1 MSIRLRLTL
10 LYSTIL
16 TLTLIIFGVVLYS
29 IQARDTLT
37 SLKRDLTLSSERFVT
52 EALRAKVPRLPQDK
66 LTGEP
71 LPPQSFDEFSS
82 EQFFQDVRELEI
94 VRLLDANG
102 NLLASPRAGR
112 KTCCP

>member
-52 EALRAKVPRLPQDK
+52 DAESGSSSPPTRKANRRASTTAIL
-66 LTGEP
+66 
-71 LPPQSFDEFSS
+71 
-82 EQFFQDVRELEI
+82 
-94 VRLLDANG
+94 
-102 NLLASPRAGR
+102 
-112 KTCCP
+112 